1 MFWLFAIVALGC
13 STTSVELAQDCDVR
27 LTSIEP
33 SAAAPGAT
41 ISAHVAP
48 VTTVWDTAVYVGR
61 QRAQVLAVDRI
72 NCEACDECK
81 QENRCTECED
91 CDACDAE
98 CDENCVESISFTA
111 ISAPSSQYPVSIF
124 NGYGQS
130 NSQDFQLLEAAAP
143 DPDTGSGADTA
154 TETGSAPID
163 SGVDDATDT
172 GEGIPT
178 DSGGK

>member
-1 MFWLFAIVALGC
+1 MPVMLNAMKTALNRFLLPPFPRRLR
-13 STTSVELAQDCDVR
+13 STQ
-27 LTSIEP
+27 
-33 SAAAPGAT
+33 
-41 ISAHVAP
+41 
-48 VTTVWDTAVYVGR
+48 
-61 QRAQVLAVDRI
+61 
-72 NCEACDECK
+72 
-81 QENRCTECED
+81 
-91 CDACDAE
+91 
-98 CDENCVESISFTA
+98 
-111 ISAPSSQYPVSIF
+111 SQIF